1 MKKLKSIVFVFNYP
15 QKKYNFYKKVI
26 LIAGLLFVS
35 ELEAQKDS
43 ISKSQSPLINAVV
56 PKVVNVDDSFMDIV
70 IDTQPEFIGGQLA
83 LYKFISEN
91 LNYPDQNCVE
101 GKVFVGFTIDS
112 TGNIKNIEIKRGF
125 KGLPKYNEEAIRVV
139 KLTSGKWKPATRL
152 GKPIEVQY
160 ILLIRFKLE

>member
-1 MKKLKSIVFVFNYP
+1 MKELTSIVLAFNCP

-35 ELEAQKDS
+35 ELKAQKDS
-43 ISKSQSPLINAVV
+43 VSKSQSPLINAVA
-56 PKVVNVDDSFMDIV
+56 PKVVNDDDSFMGIV

-101 GKVFVGFTIDS
+101 GKVFIGFTVDTI
-112 TGNIKNIEIKRGF
+112 GNLRNIEVKRGF

-152 GKPIEVQY
+152 GKPIELQY
-160 ILLIRFKLE
+160 IS